1 MSAFPK
7 PSGPDVHPVN
17 PRHPVR
23 RAVAAGALAA
33 ALGLAA
39 CTPAPAPD
47 GTPSESSPVPTSTAG
62 AGSAADCPALAATV
76 PSASPRGGTITP
88 SAGDA
93 PALVRSDGGTSAV
106 ADADISRSG
115 GSPAASAPAAGAASG
130 AAVEVTGGSRL
141 SLQRST
147 VASSGNGTGGV
158 SSSGTGSLVELT
170 DVTVS
175 TDGPSAA
182 GVAAG
187 DGGAVTGTNLT
198 VSTSQDGANALAA
211 VGAGAQISLNRSPAS
226 ATGNL
231 SAAVYSAGDVSVCGL
246 AGTSRSSE
254 AALVEGANTLTS
266 TRSTLEGGTNGA
278 RLYQG
283 DSGGPA
289 GGSLA
294 VSGGSL
300 TGRTGDA
307 VLIEGVPATVT
318 LSDGA
323 GLSAGSGRLVNVTAG
338 GSGTVNVTGTQLR
351 GNLTAE
357 PGSGLDLSLA
367 SNSSVSGTLTNVSVT
382 LDTTSTVSLES
393 DSTAASVA
401 GAEVSGNEILNIA
414 GNGHSLTYDA
424 SAPESSYL
432 NGGTYNLAQGG
443 TLSPAGPGDGVP

>member
-7 PSGPDVHPVN
+7 PHEPAVHPVH
-17 PRHPVR
+17 RVHTVR

-47 GTPSESSPVPTSTAG
+47 GKPSASSPAPTSTAG
-62 AGSAADCPALAATV
+62 AGTAADCPPLAATV
-76 PSASPRGGTITP
+76 PTANPRGGTISP
-88 SAGDA
+88 SAGDTA
-93 PALVRSDGGTSAV
+93 ALSRSGGGTSAV
-106 ADADISRSG
+106 ADADIIRSG
-115 GSPAASAPAAGAASG
+115 GSPAASASASGAG

-147 VASSGNGTGGV
+147 VGSSGSGIGGV
-158 SSSGTGSLVELT
+158 SSTGTGSLVELT
-170 DVTVS
+170 DSTVS
-175 TDGPSAA
+175 ADGPSAA

-198 VSTSQDGANALAA
+198 VSTSQDSAHALAA
-211 VGAGAQISLNRSPAS
+211 VGAGAQISLNRSTALAS
-226 ATGNL
+226 GNL
-231 SAAVYSAGDVSVCGL
+231 AAAVYSAGDVSVCGL
-246 AGTSRSSE
+246 AGTSRSAE

-266 TRSTLEGGTNGA
+266 TRSTLDGGTHGV
-278 RLYQG
+278 RLYEG
-283 DSGGPA
+283 ASGGPA
-289 GGSLA
+289 GGSLT

-307 VLIEGVPATVT
+307 VLIEGVPATVA

-323 GLSAGSGRLVNVTAG
+323 DLNAGTGRLVNVTAG

-401 GAEVSGNEILNIA
+401 GAEVSGNGILNIA
-414 GNGHSLTYDA
+414 GNGHTLTYDA

-432 NGGTYNLAQGG
+432 NGGTYTLAQGG
-443 TLSPAGPGDGVP
+443 TLSPSGPGDGVP

>member
-1 MSAFPK
+1 MSAFPN
-7 PSGPDVHPVN
+7 PPDPAVHPVQ
-17 PRHPVR
+17 RVHPVR

-47 GTPSESSPVPTSTAG
+47 GTPSASSPAPTSTAG
-62 AGSAADCPALAATV
+62 AGSAADCPSLAATV
-76 PSASPRGGTITP
+76 PTANPRGGTISP

-93 PALVRSDGGTSAV
+93 AALSRSDGGTSAV
-106 ADADISRSG
+106 ADADITRSG
-115 GSPAASAPAAGAASG
+115 SSPAASAPGSG

-147 VASSGNGTGGV
+147 VDSSGSGIGGV
-158 SSSGTGSLVELT
+158 ASTGTGSLVELN
-170 DVTVS
+170 DATVS

-198 VSTSQDGANALAA
+198 VSTSQDSAHALAA
-211 VGAGAQISLNRSPAS
+211 AGAAAQISLNRSTAS
-226 ATGNL
+226 ASGNL
-231 SAAVYSAGDVSVCGL
+231 AAAVYSAGDVSVCGL
-246 AGTSRSSE
+246 SGTSRSAE

-266 TRSTLEGGTNGA
+266 TRSMLDGGTHGV
-278 RLYQG
+278 RLYEG
-283 DSGGPA
+283 ASGGPA
-289 GGSLA
+289 GGSLT

-323 GLSAGSGRLVNVTAG
+323 SLNAGTGRLVNVTAG

-401 GAEVSGNEILNIA
+401 GAEVSGNGILNIA
-414 GNGHSLTYDA
+414 GNGHTLTYDA

-432 NGGTYNLAQGG
+432 NGGTYTLAQGG
-443 TLSPAGPGDGVP
+443 TLSPSGPVDGVP